1 MKVIEGIRP
10 IKEGIR
16 INDNN
21 QYAEAEGFV
30 HRVRDMGKFSF
41 IVLRT
46 SRNLIQCVVDSEKCE
61 IAKTGVGNGIN
72 EGDCVRITG
81 IKVIEPRAEGGFE
94 IHANKIEKLSQ
105 AYAQPPVNI
114 TKHKID
120 ASLDVLLENRPVTL
134 RHPKERAIFK
144 IQEGIV
150 RAFRE
155 FLHEHDF
162 TEIHTPKT
170 TSAGAEGGANIFKL
184 DYFGQSACLA
194 QSPQLYKQTMVGVF
208 GRVFEVGPVFRAEK
222 HNTTRHLNE
231 YISLDVEMGFINGME
246 DLMNLEV
253 LMLRHII
260 QSLKENYSKELD
272 MLKAELPDIGNVPVY
287 KFKEA
292 KELLA
297 KEYNRK
303 IGGNG
308 DLDPEEEVL
317 LCRYA
322 KEKHDSEFIFITHF
336 PSSRRPFYAMDDAD
350 DPGFALSFDLLFR
363 GLEITTGGQRIH
375 DYNAQVE
382 KMQRM
387 GLDPSEFK
395 HYLLIHKHGM
405 PPHGGFGLGLERLEM
420 QLLGFNNIRYASL
433 FPRDVKR
440 IAP

>member
-1 MKVIEGIRP
+1 MKVIEGIGP
-10 IKEGIR
+10 IQEGIR
-16 INDNN
+16 INDNGR
-21 QYAEAEGFV
+21 YAEAEGFV
-30 HRVRDMGKFSF
+30 HYVRDMGKFAF

-46 SRNLIQCVVDSEKCE
+46 SRNLIQCVVDGEKCE
-61 IAKTGVGNGIN
+61 TDKPGSRIN
-72 EGDCVRITG
+72 HGDCVRIIG
-81 IKVIEPRAEGGFE
+81 KKVTEPRAEGGFE
-94 IHANKIEKLSQ
+94 IHAHKVEILSQ
-105 AYAQPPVNI
+105 AYAMPPVNI
-114 TKHKID
+114 TKHKIN

-134 RHPKERAIFK
+134 RHPRERAIFK

-170 TSAGAEGGANIFKL
+170 TCAGAEGGANIFRV
-184 DYFGQSACLA
+184 DYFGQPACLA

-222 HNTTRHLNE
+222 HNTARHLNE
-231 YISLDVEMGFINGME
+231 YISMDVEMGFIKGME

-253 LMLRHII
+253 LLLRHII
-260 QSLKENYSKELD
+260 KSLRENYGKELA
-272 MLKAELPDIGNVPVY
+272 MLKAELPEIVDVPVY

-297 KEYNRK
+297 SEYNRR

-322 KEKHDSEFIFITHF
+322 KEKHNSDFIFITHF

-382 KMQRM
+382 KMRRM
-387 GLDPSEFK
+387 GMDPSEFK

-420 QLLGFNNIRYASL
+420 QLLGLNNIRYASL

-440 IAP
+440 IVP

>member
-317 LCRYA
+317 LWRYA